1 MAYIDLRGHQVWSNE
16 FANNGE
22 PLLSLHG
29 GLSASH
35 RWDWTILPAVEADHH
50 LYSYDRTAH
59 GRTGVRPGY
68 YHFDFQTD
76 EAIAYIEDV
85 IKEPTHMIGHSDGAI
100 ISLMVAIKR
109 PDLVKSIVSI
119 GGNFHWDAGF
129 QSGEFDGEIMISEED
144 ASEYAELSP
153 DAPENQIGIIK
164 RAMEVWKSEPNLT
177 TVDLAKIQCPVLV
190 MAGEVEPFSN
200 HHTIDLYEAL
210 ADADLAIVPGAT
222 HSVMKDKPEL
232 SLAILKEFYGGLNER
247 DLDQQ

>member
-1 MAYIDLRGHQVWSNE
+1 MGYIDLRGHQVWSNE
-16 FANNGE
+16 FPNNGE

-35 RWDWTILPAVEADHH
+35 RWDWTIIPAVGHDHH
-50 LYSYDRTAH
+50 LFSYDRTAH

-85 IKEPTHMIGHSDGAI
+85 IKEPTHMLGHSDGAI

-129 QSGEFDGEIMISEED
+129 SSDEFDREIIISQED
-144 ASEYAELSP
+144 AAEFAELSP
-153 DAPENQIGIIK
+153 EDPSAQLGIIR
-164 RAMEVWKSEPNLT
+164 RAMEIWKSEPNLT
-177 TVDLAKIQCPVLV
+177 TMDLAKIQCPVLV
-190 MAGEVEPFSN
+190 MAGEEEPFSN
-200 HHTIDLYEAL
+200 HHTVELYEAL
-210 ADADLAIVPGAT
+210 ADADLAIVPGAS
-222 HSVMKDKPEL
+222 HSVTKDKPEL
-232 SLAILKEFYGGLNER
+232 ALAIIQDFYAGLKTRGLE
-247 DLDQQ
+247 QE

>member
-1 MAYIDLRGHQVWSNE
+1 MGYINLRGHQVWSNE
-16 FANNGE
+16 FADNGE

-35 RWDWTILPAVEADHH
+35 RWDFTILPAVEDDHH
-50 LYSYDRTAH
+50 IYSYDRSAH
-59 GRTGVRPGY
+59 GRTGIRPGY

-100 ISLMVAIKR
+100 IALMVAIKR

-119 GGNFHWDAGF
+119 GANYHWDAGF
-129 QSGEFDGEIMISEED
+129 PEDTFDGEILISEED
-144 ASEYAELSP
+144 AAEYADISP
-153 DAPENQIGIIK
+153 DHPDTQIGIIK
-164 RAMEVWKSEPNLT
+164 KAMDVWRCEPNLT
-177 TVDLAKIQCPVLV
+177 KSDLAKIACPVLV

-200 HHTIDLYEAL
+200 HHTVDLYESL

-222 HSVMKDKPEL
+222 HSVTKDKPEL
-232 SLAILKEFYGGLNER
+232 ALAIIKDFYAGLSTRGLEES
-247 DLDQQ
+247 

>member
-1 MAYIDLRGHQVWSNE
+1 MAYLDLRGHQTWSTE

-35 RWDWTILPAVEADHH
+35 RWDYLILPAVEDDHH
-50 LYSYDRTAH
+50 VYSYDRTAH
-59 GRTGVRPGY
+59 GRTGIRPGF
-68 YHFDFQTD
+68 YHFEFQRD

-119 GGNFHWDAGF
+119 GGNFNWDAGF
-129 QSGEFDGEIMISEED
+129 QSGEFDGEIVISEED
-144 ASEYAELSP
+144 AAEYAELSP
-153 DAPENQIGIIK
+153 DAPENQLGIIK
-164 RAMEVWKSEPNLT
+164 RAMAVWKCEPNLT
-177 TVDLAKIQCPVLV
+177 TADLAKIQCPVLV
-190 MAGEVEPFSN
+190 MAGEEEPFSN
-200 HHTIDLYEAL
+200 HHTFDLYESL

-232 SLAILKEFYGGLNER
+232 ALAIVKDFYQGLARRALE
-247 DLDQQ
+247 Q

>member
-1 MAYIDLRGHQVWSNE
+1 MGYIDLRGHQLWSNE
-16 FANNGE
+16 FPNNGE

-35 RWDWTILPAVEADHH
+35 RWDWTILPAVEHDHH

-59 GRTGVRPGY
+59 GRTGIRPGF
-68 YHFDFQTD
+68 YHFDFQTE

-119 GGNFHWDAGF
+119 GGNYHWDAGF
-129 QSGEFDGEIMISEED
+129 ASDEFDGEIMISEED
-144 ASEYAELSP
+144 AAEFAELSP
-153 DAPENQIGIIK
+153 DDPSAQQGIIQK
-164 RAMEVWKSEPNLT
+164 AMDVWKSEPNLT
-177 TVDLAKIQCPVLV
+177 KIDLAKIHCPVLV

-200 HHTIDLYEAL
+200 HHTIDLYESL

-232 SLAILKEFYGGLNER
+232 ALAIIKDFYGGISARSLNQE
-247 DLDQQ
+247 

>member
-1 MAYIDLRGHQVWSNE
+1 MAYIDLRGHQTWSNE

-22 PLLSLHG
+22 ALLSLHG

-35 RWDWTILPAVEADHH
+35 RWDYLILPAVADNYHV
-50 LYSYDRTAH
+50 YSYDRTAH
-59 GRTGVRPGY
+59 GRTGIRPGY
-68 YHFDFQTD
+68 YHFEFQAN

-85 IKEPTHMIGHSDGAI
+85 IKGPTHMIGHSDGAI

-119 GGNFHWDAGF
+119 GGNFNWDAGF
-129 QSGEFDGEIMISEED
+129 ASGEFDGEILISEED

-153 DAPENQIGIIK
+153 DAPEHQLSIIK
-164 RAMEVWKSEPNLT
+164 RALEIWKVEPNLT
-177 TVDLAKIQCPVLV
+177 VHDLAKIQCPVLV
-190 MAGEVEPFSN
+190 MAGEEEPFSN

-222 HSVMKDKPEL
+222 HSVMKDKSEL
-232 SLAILKEFYGGLNER
+232 ALAILKEFYGGLR
-247 DLDQQ
+247 DRNLDQQ

>member
-1 MAYIDLRGHQVWSNE
+1 MGYIDLRGHQVWSNE

-35 RWDWTILPAVEADHH
+35 RWDWTILPAVEHDHH

-59 GRTGVRPGY
+59 GRTGIRPGY

-85 IKEPTHMIGHSDGAI
+85 IKEPTHMLGHSDGAI

-109 PDLVKSIVSI
+109 PDLVKSIISI

-129 QSGEFDGEIMISEED
+129 SSGEFDQEIIISQED
-144 ASEYAELSP
+144 AAEFAELSP
-153 DAPENQIGIIK
+153 DDPSAQRGIIQ
-164 RAMEVWKSEPNLT
+164 RAMDIWKSEPNLT
-177 TVDLAKIQCPVLV
+177 RSDLAKITCPVLV

-200 HHTIDLYEAL
+200 HHTIDLFESI
-210 ADADLAIVPGAT
+210 ADARLAIIPGAS
-222 HSVMKDKPEL
+222 HSVTKDKPEL
-232 SLAILKEFYGGLNER
+232 ALAVIKDFYAGLAQR
-247 DLDQQ
+247 DLEED